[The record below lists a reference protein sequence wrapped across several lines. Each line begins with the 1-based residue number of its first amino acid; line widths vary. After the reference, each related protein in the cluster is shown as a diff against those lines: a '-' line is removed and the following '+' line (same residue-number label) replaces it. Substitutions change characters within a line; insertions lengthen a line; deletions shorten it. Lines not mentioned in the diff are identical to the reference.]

1 MQDCYVIKMTK
12 YSRTDE
18 ERTLPEYGIFK
29 TKELAISKIKLLAKF
44 YAEKTD
50 RTIFDESTDEDI
62 KFIVKYDSCEMCPE
76 YDEDCRCSECYED
89 IYEFTV
95 VKYNFISD
103 WSDYLN
109 ALQIGE
115 NQTS

>member
-1 MQDCYVIKMTK
+1 MQDCYVIKLTN

-18 ERTLPEYGIFK
+18 ERTLLEHGIFK
-29 TKELAISKIKLLAKF
+29 TKELAISKIKQLARF
-44 YAEKTD
+44 YSEKTD
-50 RTIFDESTDEDI
+50 RTIFDESTDEEI

-76 YDEDCRCSECYED
+76 YDEGCRCSECYED
-89 IYEFTV
+89 VYEFTV

-103 WSDYLN
+103 WSDYN
-109 ALQIGE
+109 AIQVRE